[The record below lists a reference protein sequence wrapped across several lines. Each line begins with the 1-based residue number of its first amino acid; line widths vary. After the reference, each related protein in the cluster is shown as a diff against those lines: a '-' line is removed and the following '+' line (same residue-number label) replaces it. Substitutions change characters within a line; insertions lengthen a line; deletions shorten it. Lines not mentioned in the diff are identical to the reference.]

1 MENNEQQILSE
12 IRQMISY
19 MRSQLDLIEEKVEQ
33 LVSDNDREAADEL
46 PVDFDIEDVM
56 MDFEV
61 AETVDQEVAG
71 PEVSE
76 EFTIDEAE
84 EAEEIVALE
93 EKEASAEG
101 GDGLKVEA
109 EVEEEVEAESEI
121 KAEDVLDEPSDDDVL
136 MTPAEESV
144 DECLLV
150 MPEDPEDDLPE
161 GDMLIDVAAA
171 ALKPAVIDAMT
182 EKEAWR
188 RDIPGSAV
196 KDIRGAISLNDRILF
211 INSLF
216 DEDPMLFQTVLTKI
230 NSITSLDEAVEYLRT
245 ERPSWNMES
254 DEVYR
259 FMMAVRRRIQ

>member
-46 PVDFDIEDVM
+46 PVDLDIEDVM

-101 GDGLKVEA
+101 GDGLD
-109 EVEEEVEAESEI
+109 VEAESEI
-121 KAEDVLDEPSDDDVL
+121 MAEDVLDEPSDDDVM

-216 DEDPMLFQTVLTKI
+216 DEDPMLFQNVLTKI
-230 NSITSLDEAVEYLRT
+230 NSMTSLDEAVEYLRT

>member
-46 PVDFDIEDVM
+46 PVDLDIEDVM

-101 GDGLKVEA
+101 GDGLD
-109 EVEEEVEAESEI
+109 VEAESEI

-230 NSITSLDEAVEYLRT
+230 NSMTSLDEAVEYLRT